1 MSGAIKGGVTFIAII
16 LCAGSYLSAG
26 NQLPVRDAQLAV
38 VGEIYKALT
47 YFIAP
52 VSSLMGERVVIDG
65 GTFTISS
72 GAGFWPILILILAGA
87 VAGLLSRNVGSAIA
101 ASFIGSSFIF
111 VGWQLIGLQLIPVL
125 APNYAWMLELDKVY
139 TMMLYLRPLEIPA
152 LFGFPIVASIAT
164 SMFIEEEAAQSAR
177 RHEPLFSWR
186 A

>member
-1 MSGAIKGGVTFIAII
+1 MSGTVKGGATFIAII
-16 LCAGSYLSAG
+16 IGMGSYLSAG
-26 NQLPVRDAQLAV
+26 TQLPVRDLQLAV
-38 VGEIYKALT
+38 VAEIYKALT

-52 VSSLMGERVVIDG
+52 VSSLMGEQVVIDG

-72 GAGFWPILILILAGA
+72 GTGVWPILILVLAGA
-87 VAGLLSRNVGSAIA
+87 VAGLICRSIGSAVA

-111 VGWQLIGLQLIPVL
+111 VGWQLIGFQLVPVL
-125 APNYAWMLELDKVY
+125 SPSYAWMLEFDRIY

-164 SMFIEEEAAQSAR
+164 SMFTEEAAARSAR

-186 A
+186 T